1 MRRGIRDK
9 AQTCST
15 MGHSINKC
23 FKVSIAHCIKRYLF
37 IPNKAHSLT
46 SSTTNPLKNDKW
58 ISPFTIFF
66 FFNSFFIF
74 SSNFSFHQ
82 ICTRCF
88 KKRMPYPVAWRSNY
102 IHITFIKK
110 INKLHTYYNHL
121 KLIRTLLNSSF
132 RL

>member
-9 AQTCST
+9 TQTCST

-23 FKVSIAHCIKRYLF
+23 SKVSNCSLHKKISFRTKQSSQPHIIYHQSAEKRQVDF
-37 IPNKAHSLT
+37 SFHN
-46 SSTTNPLKNDKW
+46 
-58 ISPFTIFF
+58 FF
-66 FFNSFFIF
+66 FINFFFIF